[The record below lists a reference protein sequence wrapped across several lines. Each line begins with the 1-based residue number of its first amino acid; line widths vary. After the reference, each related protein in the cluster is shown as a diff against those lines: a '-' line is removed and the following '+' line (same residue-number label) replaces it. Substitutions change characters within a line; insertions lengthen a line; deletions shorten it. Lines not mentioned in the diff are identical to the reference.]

1 MTQRIALAT
10 LLLLAALASP
20 PVHAAGDPDTRI
32 ESVKFAKGATSAQLA
47 GSIKG
52 YAGVDYK
59 IDARAGQT
67 LSVTIKTS
75 NASNYF
81 NILPPGSANASMF
94 IGSSEGSVAT
104 AVLPTDGTYVVRVY
118 LMRNAARRNETA
130 NYTLTVGVN
139 GKPLAPLPGSQDAK
153 IAGTPFHAS
162 ASVSCQPPGT
172 EPGGACQAFVIR
184 RGTNGTATVEVHGAN
199 GLLRRILF
207 VEGIPVAS
215 DSWEDLKST
224 RKGELSTVRIGTDER
239 FEIPDALLFGG

>member
-1 MTQRIALAT
+1 MTQRIAPAT
-10 LLLLAALASP
+10 LLLLAALASR

-32 ESVKFAKGATSAQLA
+32 ESVKFAKGATSAQLN

-81 NILPPGSANASMF
+81 NLLPPGSADAAMF
-94 IGSSEGSVAT
+94 IGSSMGSVAT
-104 AVLPTDGTYVVRVY
+104 AVLPTDGIYVLRVY

-130 NYTLTVGVN
+130 NYKLTVGVN

-162 ASVSCQPPGT
+162 ASVPCQPPGT
-172 EPGGACQAFVIR
+172 EPGGACRAFVIR
-184 RGTNGTATVEVHGAN
+184 RGTDGTATVEIHGAN

-207 VEGIPVAS
+207 VKGKPVAS

-224 RKGELSTVRIGTDER
+224 RKGDLSTIGIGTDER
-239 FEIPDALLFGG
+239 FEIPDALLSGG